1 MTEIVTLTIK
11 IPADLKEQIREA
23 ALHSE
28 VSLSAE
34 VCSRLEDSLTN
45 NGDKEGKS
53 EELEIDNQH
62 LGEHVESALTQ
73 KELKKLRLLIAKPAG
88 KSTAKTSSKSTSKK
102 K

>member
-1 MTEIVTLTIK
+1 MTETVTLTIK

-28 VSLSAE
+28 LSLSAE
-34 VCSRLEDSLTN
+34 VCSRLENSFT
-45 NGDKEGKS
+45 DKEEKDGKP
-53 EELEIDNQH
+53 EALEIDNQH
-62 LGEHVESALTQ
+62 LGEQAEPALTQ